1 MAQSGMASIP
11 ALKDIF
17 VQIKTRMEKAVED
30 FRKEMAG
37 VRTGRASVH
46 MLDGVLV
53 EAYGTQMKLNELSTV
68 HTPEA
73 QLITVQPFDPS
84 TLGAIEKAIRSADLG
99 LNPMND
105 GKLIRVP
112 VPALTEDRRKEM
124 VKHLHKFLEEHR
136 TAIRNIRRDGND
148 GIKKVMKEKKI
159 TEDEERRALEDL
171 QKLTDDEIKKMEEL
185 SKAKEKEVMTV

>member
-30 FRKEMAG
+30 FRQEMAG

-46 MLDGVLV
+46 MLDGIQV
-53 EAYGTQMKLNELSTV
+53 EAYGTQMKLNEVSTV

-112 VPALTEDRRKEM
+112 VPALNEDRRKEM